1 MFYYKILDENGNI
14 NRLISS
20 TAPVYNA
27 IEITEAEYREFIPN
41 NNWREITEEE
51 YAEVLKAEESEV

>member
-14 NRLISS
+14 DRILFS

-27 IEITEAEYREFIPN
+27 TEITEEEYRKFIPN
-41 NNWREITEEE
+41 DWHEITEEE